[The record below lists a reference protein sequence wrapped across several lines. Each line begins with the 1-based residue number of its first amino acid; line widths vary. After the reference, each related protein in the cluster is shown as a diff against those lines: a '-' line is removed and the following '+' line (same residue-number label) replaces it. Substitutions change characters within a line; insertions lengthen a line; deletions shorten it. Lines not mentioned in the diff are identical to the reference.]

1 MTVASAA
8 ESAGTSESVLIWT
21 LIGGHIVTLATL
33 AIKSLIDQAN
43 RVQDRLD
50 SESKARIILAEG
62 AKREERIN
70 AKIDQN
76 TAVNVEAIKVANG
89 HNEKIVALT
98 ETVAKS
104 VGDGLR
110 DVHVTL
116 DREK

>member
-1 MTVASAA
+1 MTVASVA

-70 AKIDQN
+70 AKIDD
-76 TAVNVEAIKVANG
+76 
-89 HNEKIVALT
+89 LT

-110 DVHVTL
+110 DVHVTI